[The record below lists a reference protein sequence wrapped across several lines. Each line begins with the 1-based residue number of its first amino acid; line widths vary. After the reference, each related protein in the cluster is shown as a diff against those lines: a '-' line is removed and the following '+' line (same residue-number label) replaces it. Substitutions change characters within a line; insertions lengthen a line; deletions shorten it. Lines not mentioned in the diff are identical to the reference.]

1 MSLGAVE
8 QGVEQRTI
16 GGTALPPIG
25 LGCMSLSW
33 AYGTPPSEEEGI
45 ALLHRAVDLGY
56 RHFDTARLYGLGK
69 NEALLARAF
78 KGRWNEIFV
87 ASKMGIMVE
96 PTRRYIDCKPET
108 IRAEVE
114 KSLTTLGTDHINLY
128 YMHRRDFTVP
138 IEDSVGA
145 MAELIAEGKIGG
157 IGLSEMSA
165 DTLRRAA
172 ATHPIAAVQTEYS
185 PWTRN
190 PELGV
195 LDTTRELGTALVAFS
210 PVARGV
216 LANSL
221 RDPAT
226 LAEKDIRRAMPR
238 FSAFNWPRNLAL
250 VDGFNALAAQQGVTP
265 AQLSLGW
272 VLSRGGHV
280 HVIPGTASIA
290 HLEENFETGAWR
302 PTADTISQID
312 ALINQQTVAGTRYD
326 AATQRAI
333 DTEEFA

>member
-1 MSLGAVE
+1 MRAGA
-8 QGVEQRTI
+8 VEQRTI
-16 GGTALPPIG
+16 GGQSLPPIG

-33 AYGTPPSEEEGI
+33 AYGTPPSQEEGI
-45 ALLHRAVDLGY
+45 ALLHRALDLGY
-56 RHFDTARLYGLGK
+56 RHFDTARLYGLGA
-69 NEALLARAF
+69 NELLLAKAF
-78 KGRWNEIFV
+78 KGRWHEVFI
-87 ASKMGIMVE
+87 ASKMGIIVE
-96 PTRRYIDCKPET
+96 PSRRYIDCKPET
-108 IRAEVE
+108 IRAEVD
-114 KSLTTLGTDHINLY
+114 KSLAALGTDHIDLY

-145 MAELIAEGKIGG
+145 LADLVAQGKIGG

-165 DTLRRAA
+165 QTLRRAA

-195 LDTTRELGTALVAFS
+195 LETTRALGTALVAFS

-216 LANSL
+216 LAGGV

-226 LAEKDIRRAMPR
+226 LVDKDIRRAMPR
-238 FSAFNWPRNLAL
+238 FSAENWPANLAL
-250 VDGFNALAAQQGVTP
+250 VEAFNALAEQESVTP

-272 VLSRGGHV
+272 VLSRGAHV
-280 HVIPGTASIA
+280 HVIPGTASMA
-290 HLEENFETGAWR
+290 HLEQNFAMRDWR
-302 PTADTISQID
+302 PSAQTIARID
-312 ALINQQTVAGTRYD
+312 ALINQRTVAGPRYD